1 MGVAQLRGVWRSEYA
16 FASVEVDVNDILA
29 SKIGAL
35 QLGVAIGT
43 SHHGTAVHVHKY
55 GQVLALGRRPDVEIQ
70 AILALPTIPST
81 VTNGLRACRPIGHGL
96 EYRL

>member
-55 GQVLALGRRPDVEIQ
+55 RQVVALGRRPDVEIQ
-70 AILALPTIPST
+70 AILTLSTIPR